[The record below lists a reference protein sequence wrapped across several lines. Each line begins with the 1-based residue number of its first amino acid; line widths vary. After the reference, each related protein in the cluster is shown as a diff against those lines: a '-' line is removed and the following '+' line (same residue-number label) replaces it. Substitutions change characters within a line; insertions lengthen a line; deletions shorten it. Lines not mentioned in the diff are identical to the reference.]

1 MEGFKRGLKRSSGYY
16 PKIQFDVFLIAVK
29 VTKSRARK
37 FLDLSTVRRK
47 GWEEVFFHPI
57 SIFTLSSLCSLIRQ
71 LISRWQPLVTATPFQ
86 SRVRPFLL
94 SVTGCQRNTFPSE
107 HSSII
112 EFAHF
117 DINEITFNKIFK
129 SWAQYIRKYDE
140 KLTRSLTSSQVGGI
154 RRGRVERWNDGRR
167 FRERKLGD
175 GSGEERRGS
184 ETRLAKVI
192 SAPCCLGRVKL

>member
-16 PKIQFDVFLIAVK
+16 PKIQFDAFLVAVK

-47 GWEEVFFHPI
+47 GWEQVFFHPI

-117 DINEITFNKIFK
+117 DINEITFNKIFEYMTQVRRK
-129 SWAQYIRKYDE
+129 TNSLSNIFPSWWNSQGAGRKM
-140 KLTRSLTSSQVGGI
+140 
-154 RRGRVERWNDGRR
+154 
-167 FRERKLGD
+167 
-175 GSGEERRGS
+175 ERRKKIQRTK
-184 ETRLAKVI
+184 TRRREWRREARKRDEARKGNLRAVLPWK
-192 SAPCCLGRVKL
+192 G

>member
-129 SWAQYIRKYDE
+129 SWAQYMTQVRRK
-140 KLTRSLTSSQVGGI
+140 TNSLSNIFSSWWNSQGA
-154 RRGRVERWNDGRR
+154 GR
-167 FRERKLGD
+167 KM
-175 GSGEERRGS
+175 ERRKKIQRTK
-184 ETRLAKVI
+184 TRRREWRREARKRDEARKGNLRAVLPWK
-192 SAPCCLGRVKL
+192 G

>member
-1 MEGFKRGLKRSSGYY
+1 MSGYY
-16 PKIQFDVFLIAVK
+16 PKIQFDAFLVAVK

-117 DINEITFNKIFK
+117 DINEITFNKIFE
-129 SWAQYIRKYDE
+129 SWAQYMTQVRRK
-140 KLTRSLTSSQVGGI
+140 TNSLSNIFPSWWNSQGA
-154 RRGRVERWNDGRR
+154 GR
-167 FRERKLGD
+167 KM
-175 GSGEERRGS
+175 ERRKKIQRTK
-184 ETRLAKVI
+184 TRRREWRREARKRDEARKGNLRAVLPWK
-192 SAPCCLGRVKL
+192 G

>member
-16 PKIQFDVFLIAVK
+16 PKIQFDVFLVAVK

-47 GWEEVFFHPI
+47 DWEEVFFHPI

-117 DINEITFNKIFK
+117 DINEITFNKIFE
-129 SWAQYIRKYDE
+129 SWAQYMTQVRRK
-140 KLTRSLTSSQVGGI
+140 TNSLTSSQVGGI

>member
-1 MEGFKRGLKRSSGYY
+1 MKRSSGYY
-16 PKIQFDVFLIAVK
+16 PKIQFDVFLVAVK

-129 SWAQYIRKYDE
+129 SWAQYMTQVRRK
-140 KLTRSLTSSQVGGI
+140 TNSLTSSQVGGI

>member
-16 PKIQFDVFLIAVK
+16 PKIQFDAFLVAVK

-117 DINEITFNKIFK
+117 DINEITFNKIFE
-129 SWAQYIRKYDE
+129 SWAQYMTQVRRK
-140 KLTRSLTSSQVGGI
+140 TNSLSNIFPSWWNSQGA
-154 RRGRVERWNDGRR
+154 GR
-167 FRERKLGD
+167 KM
-175 GSGEERRGS
+175 ERRKKIQRTK
-184 ETRLAKVI
+184 TREWRREARKRDEARKDNLRAVLPWK
-192 SAPCCLGRVKL
+192 G

>member
-16 PKIQFDVFLIAVK
+16 PKIQFDAFLVAVK

-117 DINEITFNKIFK
+117 DINEITFNKIFEYMT
-129 SWAQYIRKYDE
+129 QVRRK
-140 KLTRSLTSSQVGGI
+140 TNSLTSSQVGGI

>member
-16 PKIQFDVFLIAVK
+16 PKIQFDAFLVAVK

-37 FLDLSTVRRK
+37 FLDLSTVRKK

-117 DINEITFNKIFK
+117 DINEITFNKIFEYMTQVRRK
-129 SWAQYIRKYDE
+129 TNSLSNIFSSWWNSQEAGRKM
-140 KLTRSLTSSQVGGI
+140 
-154 RRGRVERWNDGRR
+154 
-167 FRERKLGD
+167 
-175 GSGEERRGS
+175 ERRKKIQRTK
-184 ETRLAKVI
+184 TRRREWRREARKRDEARKGNLRAVLPWK
-192 SAPCCLGRVKL
+192 G

>member
-16 PKIQFDVFLIAVK
+16 PKIQFDAFLVAVK

-117 DINEITFNKIFK
+117 DINEITFNKIFE
-129 SWAQYIRKYDE
+129 SWAQYMTQVRRK
-140 KLTRSLTSSQVGGI
+140 TNSLSNIFSSWWNSQGA
-154 RRGRVERWNDGRR
+154 GR
-167 FRERKLGD
+167 KM
-175 GSGEERRGS
+175 ERRKKIQRTK
-184 ETRLAKVI
+184 TREWRREARKRDEARKDNLRAVLPWK
-192 SAPCCLGRVKL
+192 G

>member
-1 MEGFKRGLKRSSGYY
+1 MEGFKRGLKRSSEYY
-16 PKIQFDVFLIAVK
+16 PKIQFDAFLVAVK

-117 DINEITFNKIFK
+117 DINEITFNKIFE
-129 SWAQYIRKYDE
+129 SWAQYMMQVRRK
-140 KLTRSLTSSQVGGI
+140 TNSLTSSQVGGI

>member
-16 PKIQFDVFLIAVK
+16 PKIQFDVFLVAVK

-117 DINEITFNKIFK
+117 DINEITFNKIFE
-129 SWAQYIRKYDE
+129 SWEYMTQVRRK
-140 KLTRSLTSSQVGGI
+140 TNSLSNIFSSW
-154 RRGRVERWNDGRR
+154 WNSQGAD
-167 FRERKLGD
+167 RKM
-175 GSGEERRGS
+175 ERRKKIQRTK
-184 ETRLAKVI
+184 TR
-192 SAPCCLGRVKL
+192 RREW

>member
-16 PKIQFDVFLIAVK
+16 PKIQFDAFLVAVK

-117 DINEITFNKIFK
+117 DINEITFNKIFE
-129 SWAQYIRKYDE
+129 SWVQYMTQVRRK
-140 KLTRSLTSSQVGGI
+140 TNSLSNIFPSWWNSQGA
-154 RRGRVERWNDGRR
+154 GR
-167 FRERKLGD
+167 KM
-175 GSGEERRGS
+175 ERRKKIQRTK
-184 ETRLAKVI
+184 TRRREWRREARKRDEARKGNLRAVLPWK
-192 SAPCCLGRVKL
+192 G

>member
-16 PKIQFDVFLIAVK
+16 PKIQFDAFLVAVK

-47 GWEEVFFHPI
+47 GWKEVFFHPI

-117 DINEITFNKIFK
+117 DINEITFNKIFE
-129 SWAQYIRKYDE
+129 SWAQYMTQVRRK
-140 KLTRSLTSSQVGGI
+140 TNSLSNIFSSW
-154 RRGRVERWNDGRR
+154 WNSQGAS
-167 FRERKLGD
+167 RKM
-175 GSGEERRGS
+175 ERRKKIQRTK
-184 ETRLAKVI
+184 TRRREWRREARKRDEARKGNLRAVLPWK
-192 SAPCCLGRVKL
+192 G

>member
-16 PKIQFDVFLIAVK
+16 PKIQFDAFLVAVK

-117 DINEITFNKIFK
+117 DINEITFNKIFE
-129 SWAQYIRKYDE
+129 SWAQYMTQVRRK
-140 KLTRSLTSSQVGGI
+140 TNSLSNIFSNWWNSQGA
-154 RRGRVERWNDGRR
+154 GR
-167 FRERKLGD
+167 KM
-175 GSGEERRGS
+175 ERRKKIQRTK
-184 ETRLAKVI
+184 TRRREWRREARKRDEARKGNLRAVLPWK
-192 SAPCCLGRVKL
+192 G

>member
-1 MEGFKRGLKRSSGYY
+1 MEGFKRGLKWSSGYY
-16 PKIQFDVFLIAVK
+16 PKIQFDAFLVAVK

-57 SIFTLSSLCSLIRQ
+57 SIFTLSSFCSLIRQ

-117 DINEITFNKIFK
+117 DINEITFNKIFE
-129 SWAQYIRKYDE
+129 SWAQYMTQVRRK
-140 KLTRSLTSSQVGGI
+140 TNSLSNIFSSWWNSQGA
-154 RRGRVERWNDGRR
+154 GR
-167 FRERKLGD
+167 KM
-175 GSGEERRGS
+175 ERRKKIQRTK
-184 ETRLAKVI
+184 TR
-192 SAPCCLGRVKL
+192 RREW